1 MPQKILYIFVSR
13 VQLSAGTPLQRGQKK
28 SITLLQREDN
38 ARAERRICGKP
49 AMQRLTIFRQ
59 DRQEF
64 AGRECLVDRCW
75 CGPLRMVAGHDDTGV
90 KSF

>member
-1 MPQKILYIFVSR
+1 MPQRFLYIFVPPCPALGR
-13 VQLSAGTPLQRGQKK
+13 NTAAAGAEK

-75 CGPLRMVAGHDDTGV
+75 CGPLRMVVGHDDTGV